1 MARGY
6 ESEIV
11 VVGASSHPLRD
22 AYHVVLRTPL
32 SVVLAGIAC
41 TFLVANVLFACLYL
55 ATGGIANA
63 AAGSFKDAFFFSVQ
77 TMGTIGYGAMYPQTT
92 AANLLVVA
100 ESVVGIVLIALATG
114 IVFARFSQSRGM
126 VSFSDRACIAPMDGV
141 PTLMI
146 RVGNDRSSAI
156 FDATVR
162 VVLTRTEKTAEGV
175 TFYRMYDLS
184 LVRDR
189 SPALMR
195 SWTVLHRIDAA
206 SPLSGLTPDACL
218 AQETELLVSLVGT
231 DDTSLQPVHARV
243 RYDAPDLIWGAR
255 PADILSELPDGRLAL
270 DVRRFHDIVPT
281 QPTAEFPYPID
292 ARGGAERGVSIA
304 DDS

>member
-6 ESEIV
+6 ESDIV
-11 VVGASSHPLRD
+11 VVGAASHPLRD
-22 AYHVVLRTPL
+22 AYLLVLRTPL
-32 SVVLAGIAC
+32 SVVLAGIAS
-41 TFLVANVLFACLYL
+41 TFLLVNVVFACLYV
-55 ATGGIANA
+55 ATGGVANA
-63 AAGSFKDAFFFSVQ
+63 ADGSFKDAFFFSVQ

-100 ESVVGIVLIALATG
+100 ESVVGIVLVALATG
-114 IVFARFSQSRGM
+114 IVFARFSQSRGT
-126 VSFSDRACIAPMDGV
+126 VVFSDRACIAPMDGV

-146 RVGNDRSSAI
+146 RVGNDRASAI
-156 FDATVR
+156 FDAAIR
-162 VVLTRTEKTAEGV
+162 VVLTRTERTAEGM

-184 LVRDR
+184 LARDR

-195 SWTVLHRIDAA
+195 SWTVLHRIDEA
-206 SPLSGLTPDACL
+206 SPLFGMTPETCL

-243 RYDAPDLIWGAR
+243 RYDAPDLVWGAR
-255 PADILSELPDGRLAL
+255 PADILSELPDGRLTL

-281 QPTAEFPYPID
+281 KPTSAFPYPTPETTR
-292 ARGGAERGVSIA
+292 A
-304 DDS
+304 